1 MRQNTSK
8 GNGGTDKR
16 IEFFI
21 TSDSELE
28 MAWRDALDFEIL
40 GSVACK
46 LENLSSQVFKNGSQI
61 DAGFGTDARLLAR
74 EISEVTLYATARE
87 LKTGFGGVR
96 FWGLD
101 LGIALSTSLASCLSF
116 TTASHVWRFIL
127 GLCWDQ

>member
-87 LKTGFGGVR
+87 L
-96 FWGLD
+96 
-101 LGIALSTSLASCLSF
+101 
-116 TTASHVWRFIL
+116 
-127 GLCWDQ
+127 